1 MRPRRRDSGSAAAT
15 RTRPMR
21 RRELHGVGARLGR
34 RYPGACARGG
44 LRTCRA
50 ALDGILG
57 QLLERLEAGPGGVDA
72 VRGDGVVHAP
82 RAAAGPAGHAA
93 VGCEEL
99 GHARPRARK
108 PLAVR
113 LGRDAE
119 RVGCGAAVHL
129 EHGAQHERAAPLHI
143 QALQHA
149 VHARHLQLA
158 FQQAPVR
165 AAGQVGH
172 VALATRGDVL
182 SIYVEAHGPL
192 GEQALAVGGQMV
204 ERDAEHP
211 GGKRAL
217 AAEPGQARTRLH
229 QHLLRGV
236 LGVGHG
242 AQHAQRQVEHP
253 VLHAR
258 QQLAQGF
265 LVPCE
270 RGVDQ
275 CVLVGHAVPLSFSPS
290 GRDTGRCAGPLR
302 PRRAR
307 PRPLVHWTLLRPRV

>member
-1 MRPRRRDSGSAAAT
+1 MRPRRRGSGSAAAT

-21 RRELHGVGARLGR
+21 RRGAPWRRCAPRPTVPWRLR
-34 RYPGACARGG
+34 PR
-44 LRTCRA
+44 RA
-50 ALDGILG
+50 AHLPRGPRRHPRPAPRAPG
-57 QLLERLEAGPGGVDA
+57 SRAGRVDA

-204 ERDAEHP
+204 ERGAEHP

-217 AAEPGQARTRLH
+217 AAEPGQARARLH
-229 QHLLRGV
+229 QYLLRGV

-290 GRDTGRCAGPLR
+290 GRDTGRCAGPVR